1 MTTSLWNS
9 EYITTQI
16 REGDSAE
23 PMHFAFLNL
32 RARETGSADTNFE
45 TNRVGL
51 KIESLG
57 IATTRTLPSYPVPG
71 IGSVTGESQTVGLDL
86 GMATKNINIAGI
98 ITEQTITKKFA
109 QDVSPKNPTVTMTA
123 YEIAQLIH
131 SYVDSSRFQKHQNM
145 DELILLM
152 PSRVD
157 KKYQYHDGLPERTNP
172 SGGLT
177 SVENL
182 PLIPF
187 TWKVRD
193 QDNTTILDIALTS
206 NFPSPIHEGTDIKG
220 TQGFIRSFSTQIQA
234 GQPYITFT
242 LDFEVAFV
250 I

>member
-16 REGDSAE
+16 QEGDNQE
-23 PMHFAFLNL
+23 PNYFVFLNL
-32 RARETGSADTNFE
+32 RARDSSSSSSNFN

-51 KIESLG
+51 QVETIG
-57 IATTRTLPSYPVPG
+57 IATNRTLPSYPVPG
-71 IGSVTGESQTVGLDL
+71 IGVATGESQTVGLDL
-86 GMATKNINIAGI
+86 GMATKTVNLSGI
-98 ITEQTITKKFA
+98 ITEQTITKKFTT
-109 QDVSPKNPTVTMTA
+109 DVTPNNPSVQMTA
-123 YEIAQLIH
+123 EEISQLIH
-131 SYVDSSRFQKHQNM
+131 SFVDSSRFQKQQNM
-145 DELILLM
+145 DELIILI

-157 KKYQYHDGLPERTNP
+157 KTYQYHEGLPERAAP

-177 SVENL
+177 SRENL

-193 QDNTTILDIALTS
+193 QDNVTLLDISLGS
-206 NFPSPIHEGTDIKG
+206 SYPSPVHAGTDITG
-220 TQGFIRSFSTQIQA
+220 LSGFIRSFSTQHMA
-234 GQPYITFT
+234 GQPFITFT